1 MSNGPIDID
10 SMFKEIELIYEKH
23 NMPKMMGFV
32 PDKLEIVLERKE
44 KNVFNL
50 SYSESFS
57 YLPNRVLESAREN
70 AIQLIQQMGFAPEKT
85 LLIENGV
92 KVQMSG
98 DSRLTVF
105 LILEL
110 LLQNEDNESEVKL
123 KLDMILKLY
132 HLFSSLLDFNWNWND
147 ETESKFKLLNRV
159 MKEHPS
165 ILEEISAIIEK
176 RSLEM
181 S

>member
-1 MSNGPIDID
+1 MPSGPIDID
-10 SMFKEIELIYEKH
+10 DMFKQIKLIYEKH

-32 PDKLEIVLERKE
+32 PDKLEIVLERTDKDA
-44 KNVFNL
+44 FNL
-50 SYSESFS
+50 TYSESFN

-70 AIQLIQQMGFAPEKT
+70 ALQLIQQIGIVPEKM

-92 KVQMSG
+92 TVQMRG
-98 DSRLTVF
+98 DSRLTIF

-110 LLQNEDNESEVKL
+110 LLQNEGNESEVKL

-132 HLFSSLLDFNWNWND
+132 RLFSSLLDFNWNWD
-147 ETESKFKLLNRV
+147 EETKSKFKILNRV

-165 ILEEISAIIEK
+165 ILEEINAIIENH
-176 RSLEM
+176 SLKI